1 VKTAKLFALGMIIMI
16 AAAFAVTGCSDNS
29 TSPVA
34 PESDIT
40 IIEKTPPRDAQSTE
54 FTLSGQMVELDI
66 EKPMVVLA
74 AKTVS
79 DRSDEVTKYY
89 LEVSR
94 DAKIVL
100 LRDRTEVPFDSR
112 YLTSGMDMT
121 VSGRVLDD
129 GARIA
134 ERFELWQ
141 EDPNT
146 ATTTI
151 R

>member
-1 VKTAKLFALGMIIMI
+1 M
-16 AAAFAVTGCSDNS
+16 
-29 TSPVA
+29 
-34 PESDIT
+34 
-40 IIEKTPPRDAQSTE
+40 
-54 FTLSGQMVELDI
+54 LSGHMVELDT
-66 EKPMVVLA
+66 EKPLVVLA
-74 AKTVS
+74 AKTLS

-100 LRDRTEVPFDSR
+100 LRDRTEVSFDSR
-112 YLTSGMDMT
+112 YLLTGMDMT

-134 ERFELWQ
+134 ERFEIWQ
-141 EDPNT
+141 EDPTT
-146 ATTTI
+146 ATTTN